1 MFRVL
6 SARRP
11 RRAESY
17 GAIAQLGERLHGMQ
31 EVGGSIPPGSTTLR
45 PSGYAWRNRARAR
58 RAKRA
63 RRSPLGRRRAA
74 WLWNSTSIILY
85 SGHAWRSRA
94 RAEGRSAPGVALLG
108 EDGLETQMWYVYI
121 LRSINNP
128 DQEYVGATAD
138 LKRRLSDHNAGK
150 SAHTAKF
157 KPWQLTWYC
166 AFPDKYKALAFE
178 KYLKSHSGRAFA
190 KKRL

>member
-1 MFRVL
+1 V
-6 SARRP
+6 
-11 RRAESY
+11 
-17 GAIAQLGERLHGMQ
+17 
-31 EVGGSIPPGSTTLR
+31 
-45 PSGYAWRNRARAR
+45 
-58 RAKRA
+58 
-63 RRSPLGRRRAA
+63 
-74 WLWNSTSIILY
+74 
-85 SGHAWRSRA
+85 
-94 RAEGRSAPGVALLG
+94 PGVARLG

-128 DQEYVGATAD
+128 DQEYIGATAD

-166 AFPDKYKALAFE
+166 AFPDKYRALAFE

-190 KKRL
+190 NKRL